1 MSGCVGVTGQQ
12 PPHGCNVVY
21 TAFLVG
27 ETPLDLDVPSTPIPA
42 TPPAPTI
49 PARYVITPTLAVD
62 ILRPL

>member
-1 MSGCVGVTGQQ
+1 
-12 PPHGCNVVY
+12 
-21 TAFLVG
+21 VG